1 MTTYSVVQDERN
13 QQLLNI
19 IFWNVEVL
27 GDEGDPDAG
36 VRLNNVEHHL
46 GADVLQQILNVVAD
60 ERVIIDGAP
69 ALPKNV
75 NSSCQPTSFTQ
86 PTESKLAHK

>member
-1 MTTYSVVQDERN
+1 M
-13 QQLLNI
+13 
-19 IFWNVEVL
+19 FWNVEVL
-27 GDEGDPDAG
+27 GDERDPNTC

-60 ERVIIDGAP
+60 ERVVIDGAP

-75 NSSCQPTSFTQ
+75 QQQLSANQLYIKEACT
-86 PTESKLAHK
+86 HVRR